1 MLSSSDKDI
10 KSVMSELSKFGVEAA
25 YIVPTE
31 TGLRKSI
38 LDAHEGFRNFL
49 NRNQIHNY
57 ETQSKGPDS
66 KVTLEGYYLNTK
78 NYIKTKITLYRPE
91 TKSGDPRIWFSKL
104 STYASPQN
112 LIAVFVYNHE
122 MYVVNTSDEEVW
134 NSRDIS
140 SSPFYDLLAK
150 LSTKTNDVESE
161 LLGKLVAIHKR
172 GFVPSTTNSDSGV
185 GDTLEQLLG
194 ILRNSNAKPDY
205 KGIEL
210 KCSRISSRTRVSTN
224 RNTLFSKVPNWELSA
239 LKNGEQIIKKFGYF
253 PRETPDLL
261 ALHVTLSNRK
271 NAQNLFLAVD
281 NSNYVVENLHE
292 DKNQINKVVLW
303 KLNDLESELERKH
316 EKTFWIKAETKKI
329 SNVEHFQYRYV
340 EATTTPMVSNFG
352 TLVETGSITMDYTF
366 SEKVRES
373 GKKYTRDHGYLW
385 KIHPSDFDLLFP
397 PKRVFDLSN
406 LQIA

>member
-10 KSVMSELSKFGVEAA
+10 KIVMSELSKFGIEAA

-49 NRNQIHNY
+49 KRNQIHDY
-57 ETQSKGPDS
+57 ETQSKGPDA
-66 KVTLEGYYLNTK
+66 KVTLEGYFLDTNKYS
-78 NYIKTKITLYRPE
+78 KTKITLYRPE

-104 STYASPQN
+104 ANYANPRN
-112 LIAVFVYNHE
+112 LIAVTVYKNE
-122 MYVVNTSDEEVW
+122 LYIINTSDNQVW
-134 NSRDIS
+134 ESRNKT
-140 SSPFYDLLAK
+140 SSPLYDLLAK

-161 LLGKLVAIHKR
+161 LLGKLVAIHNK
-172 GFVPSTTNSDSGV
+172 GFVPSTTNADSGV
-185 GDTLEQLLG
+185 GDTLERLLG

-210 KCSRISSRTRVSTN
+210 KCSRISNRSQASAN
-224 RNTLFSKVPNWELSA
+224 RNTLFSKVPNWELSK
-239 LKNGEQIIKKFGYF
+239 LKNGEEIIKKYGYY
-253 PRETPDLL
+253 PSETPDLM

-271 NAQNLFLAVD
+271 NAQNLYLAVD
-281 NSNYVVENLHE
+281 NTSYTVENLHE
-292 DKNQINKVVLW
+292 ENSVIEKVVLW
-303 KLNDLESELERKH
+303 KLNDLETELERKH
-316 EKTFWIKAETKKI
+316 EKTFWIKAETMKKDNI
-329 SNVEHFQYRYV
+329 EHFQYRYV
-340 EATTTPMVSNFG
+340 EATSTPMVSNFG

-366 SEKVRES
+366 SEKLRES

-385 KIHPSDFDLLFP
+385 KIHPTDFDLLFP